1 MLIVDTRTS
10 IETLNSEIICQ
21 NYVLMIYFIRPTL
34 ISTKLQLLKIMK
46 GSTILQVLKSFQ
58 PQHSSL
64 LFSKVTEWTIKPKEH
79 KEKRTYVEKTISR
92 QSNVEK
98 K

>member
-1 MLIVDTRTS
+1 MLTVDTRTS

-34 ISTKLQLLKIMK
+34 ISTRLQLLKIMK

-58 PQHSSL
+58 PQL
-64 LFSKVTEWTIKPKEH
+64 ATFSQNYRMDDQA
-79 KEKRTYVEKTISR
+79 KRT
-92 QSNVEK
+92 
-98 K
+98 